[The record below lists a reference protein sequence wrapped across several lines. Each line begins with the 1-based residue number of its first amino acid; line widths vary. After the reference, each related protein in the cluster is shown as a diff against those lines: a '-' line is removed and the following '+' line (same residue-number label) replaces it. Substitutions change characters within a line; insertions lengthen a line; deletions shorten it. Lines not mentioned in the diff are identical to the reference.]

1 MEQIYD
7 KQLDFEI
14 PILSLQ
20 LMFDLAPFFPLFDA
34 QAVVRVVYIF
44 GNIFMFVSSP
54 ISLVKES
61 SLLVKCQFWM
71 VYTKS
76 FVSMDWWKHL
86 QEIPYFMG
94 KKRWFPV
101 DFPNNQSVDRPW

>member
-7 KQLDFEI
+7 KQLDFGM

-20 LMFDLAPFFPLFDA
+20 LMFDLAPFFSKLFDA

-71 VYTKS
+71 VYTK
-76 FVSMDWWKHL
+76 HL
-86 QEIPYFMG
+86 QEIPSHG

-101 DFPNNQSVDRPW
+101 DFPNNQSVDPPW